1 MSASGACTPEQAAL
15 LLRRATLASVSVAVI
30 LIVSKAI
37 AWWMSGSVALLASL
51 LDSMMDGGASL
62 VTLLAVR
69 YSLMPADAEHRFG
82 HGKAEALAGLGQ
94 AVFITLSGLF
104 LLYEGV
110 SRVLNPT
117 PVSATGAALAVMLLS
132 VLLTILLVRYQRH
145 VVRRTGSTAIA
156 GDALHYVSDLAMN
169 LAIIGAIIAAHFGYL
184 RVDAVVALLIGAWI
198 LYAAWQIGHE
208 AVQLLLDRE
217 LDDALRQ
224 QISAVIAAQPGVLG
238 FHDLRTRQSGRT
250 RFIQVHVELDGALRL
265 DQAHARIVEVGD
277 ALRAAVPGAEV
288 IIHADP
294 VEATRADLIPRQE
307 TANPSG
313 NR

>member
-1 MSASGACTPEQAAL
+1 MSRAGPSGSGPCTPEQAAS
-15 LLRRATLASVSVAVI
+15 LLRRATLASVSVALI
-30 LIVSKAI
+30 LIVSKAV
-37 AWWMSGSVALLASL
+37 AWWLSGSVALLASL

-94 AVFITLSGLF
+94 AAFITLSGLF

-110 SRVLNPT
+110 NRVINPA
-117 PVSATGAALAVMLLS
+117 PVSATGIALAVMLLS
-132 VLLTILLVRYQRH
+132 VVLTVLLVRYQRH
-145 VVRRTGSTAIA
+145 VVRQTGSTAIA

-184 RVDAVVALLIGAWI
+184 RVDAVVALLIGGYI
-198 LYAAWQIGHE
+198 LYAAWQIGYQ
-208 AVQLLLDRE
+208 AAQLLLDRE

-250 RFIQVHVELDGALRL
+250 RFIQVHVELDGAQRL
-265 DQAHARIVEVGD
+265 DQAHGRIVEVGE
-277 ALRAAVPGAEV
+277 AIRSAMPGAEV

-294 VEATRADLIPRQE
+294 VEATRVDPV
-307 TANPSG
+307 P
-313 NR
+313 